1 MSVSGTPG
9 IIEQMPNHE
18 EGEFELVLGNK
29 QLLMVFFLVV
39 LLLGVFFSMGYV
51 VGRNTAP
58 ATTLSASNKQPPI
71 MVEPTGGIPVPI
83 RTTPRVDST
92 KPSPLANPPKVD
104 PLPPTV
110 DPPKATKVDPPKP
123 VPVTKPDPVKADPP
137 KPPKVDPPKV
147 AATTKGGGTFLQVVA
162 TKQPE
167 ANQVAAKLV
176 AKGFPASLS
185 PVPDSTLL
193 RVVVGPLGD
202 AAAIA
207 KTRDGL
213 QAEGYKPFVRKF

>member
-1 MSVSGTPG
+1 MSISGTPG
-9 IIEQMPNHE
+9 IIDKMSNHE

-29 QLLMVFFLVV
+29 QLLSVFFLVI
-39 LLLGVFFSMGYV
+39 LLLGVFFSMGYI

-58 ATTLSASNKQPPI
+58 ATSLSASAKQPPI
-71 MVEPTGGIPVPI
+71 MVEPTGAMP
-83 RTTPRVDST
+83 
-92 KPSPLANPPKVD
+92 KPSALATPPPKADPPPAVEPPKV
-104 PLPPTV
+104 
-110 DPPKATKVDPPKP
+110 TKVDPPKP
-123 VPVTKPDPVKADPP
+123 VEPPKVTKVDPP
-137 KPPKVDPPKV
+137 KPAKVDPPKV

-167 ANQVAAKLV
+167 ANQVVAKLA

-193 RVVVGPLGD
+193 RVIVGPLGD
-202 AAAIA
+202 AAAIS

-213 QAEGYKPFVRKF
+213 QAEGYKPIVKRF